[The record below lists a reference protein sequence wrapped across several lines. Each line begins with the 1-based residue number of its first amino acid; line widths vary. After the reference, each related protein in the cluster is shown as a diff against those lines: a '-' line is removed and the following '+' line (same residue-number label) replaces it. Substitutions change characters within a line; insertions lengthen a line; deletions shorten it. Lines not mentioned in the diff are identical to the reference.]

1 MGKVRFS
8 LGYKNTWFS
17 LHEVKERSRACHRRL
32 WLRRSGSDAYRTTTN
47 VLCSIPVSDLCCMS
61 FPVSLPASSLSV
73 PLLSLLDKGQKSV
86 HSQQHI
92 MELEIGG
99 MMLAKK
105 DQS

>member
-1 MGKVRFS
+1 
-8 LGYKNTWFS
+8 
-17 LHEVKERSRACHRRL
+17 
-32 WLRRSGSDAYRTTTN
+32 
-47 VLCSIPVSDLCCMS
+47 MS

-99 MMLAKK
+99 MMFAKK
-105 DQS
+105 KIKVRKSEAEIKVRKMKVEEMKKKCRPQKKKKWKTDKMWEILRGKLLKREQ